1 MTRIST
7 IINLICSQPMT
18 NLKKWLEIKKQCR
31 SVLMA
36 IQHQLDSVDFG
47 VEKSIRQ
54 LLNRLNT
61 TDSDIILS
69 NFPNN
74 SYFQNLVSR
83 YKVILKDQQQEL
95 KMKTK
100 MDWDLHSELPSKYLS
115 HLLKTRNRQH
125 IVRRVKHPSTGV
137 IVSTQHDILDAFHTT
152 TLNFSLAESAI
163 QPPTSSSLNFG
174 NFHPSHMIS

>member
-1 MTRIST
+1 ME
-7 IINLICSQPMT
+7 L
-18 NLKKWLEIKKQCR
+18 
-31 SVLMA
+31 
-36 IQHQLDSVDFG
+36 QHQLDSVDFG

-61 TDSDIILS
+61 TDPDIILS

-95 KMKTK
+95 KVKTK
-100 MDWDLHSELPSKYLS
+100 MDWVLHSELPSKYLS

-125 IVRRVKHPSTGV
+125 IVREGLSIHQQGLLSLPDTIFSMPS
-137 IVSTQHDILDAFHTT
+137 IST

-163 QPPTSSSLNFG
+163 QPPPSSSLNFG
-174 NFHPSHMIS
+174 NFHPSHLIS